1 MSKIYE
7 EIENSEEFKNSIKEN
22 IINVKEIKN
31 EISERL
37 LNTAT
42 GVKIVSFLLAIM
54 ASYNLLLKNGSFI
67 SIVVLFVVIFGSGII
82 IAMLLRGI
90 SEIIDILQCIKDKI

>member
-54 ASYNLLLKNGSFI
+54 ASYNNKSFI

-82 IAMLLRGI
+82 ISMLLRGI
-90 SEIIDILQCIKDKI
+90 SEIIDILQCIKNKI